1 MGTFTV
7 PLGVANLQGQQF
19 IEVEALVDTGAT
31 YTSIPED
38 VLEPLG
44 VEVREQRAFELADDR
59 VVDYPVGYATMRV
72 EDREVIFPVLS
83 PKLVREGYEPS
94 ITRDHLTGIGEYAD
108 EDLLLYLIVTFNAES
123 QEATA
128 NLKGPLF
135 INQQTRMGRQVVI
148 ESDEYPLKYVFM

>member
-1 MGTFTV
+1 MCP
-7 PLGVANLQGQQF
+7 PLGPHSGRRMSSTLTFENNQF
-19 IEVEALVDTGAT
+19 GTLSVDEDKIITF
-31 YTSIPED
+31 PE
-38 VLEPLG
+38 G
-44 VEVREQRAFELADDR
+44 IIGFEDLKRYVIR
-59 VVDYPVGYATMRV
+59 VVEEYEPFQWLISV

-83 PKLVREGYEPS
+83 PKLVREDYAPR
-94 ITRDHLTGIGEYAD
+94 ITRDHLSGIGEYED

-135 INQQTRMGRQVVI
+135 INQQTRRGRQVVI